1 MCCFKVGIG
10 NDVFGSPLILLRT
23 LLRFEITVPCW
34 LGVKH
39 LLLTNFEHSCQRCY
53 LGPVL
58 RPSSCCSE
66 TSIVPN
72 GWWSFCFTDISS
84 LFSLVLPLLG
94 FGQLYLINGRKA
106 LITIQLTFVFS
117 AFFFYLLYFHSCFH
131 CWWCVC
137 LIVVVTVLSFWL
149 IVVLQIPPSPISS
162 PNHPHFP
169 LLLPPSPLRRRL
181 LSPSPPL
188 PLLHSL
194 ACFKVGGGNEV
205 FSRQLNLLWSNRVF
219 LPALLP
225 GVCAAR
231 AWA

>member
-66 TSIVPN
+66 TSYRPKWLD
-72 GWWSFCFTDISS
+72 GSFCFTDISS

-106 LITIQLTFVFS
+106 LITIQT
-117 AFFFYLLYFHSCFH
+117 YICLLRLLFLF
-131 CWWCVC
+131 
-137 LIVVVTVLSFWL
+137 IVLSF
-149 IVVLQIPPSPISS
+149 
-162 PNHPHFP
+162 
-169 LLLPPSPLRRRL
+169 L
-181 LSPSPPL
+181 LS
-188 PLLHSL
+188 LLMMCLFNCCCYCS
-194 ACFKVGGGNEV
+194 
-205 FSRQLNLLWSNRVF
+205 VF
-219 LPALLP
+219 LTYCCSSDTSFPYFFS
-225 GVCAAR
+225 
-231 AWA
+231 